1 MHKCKVLFDGSG
13 ASHRQKRRLTVC
25 ILPEECISARPLAI
39 ECVCIGER
47 ISPIPHCCSGLACS
61 SIAEDYYHKQ
71 QRFMSSGFW
80 LKKALPMLLRL
91 LMGKPDSK
99 PAEVLLAMEVCT
111 TSLLQLGTGQ
121 SCGAQGRRTLSSP
134 ASHVAFLSPP
144 TSRRLCLRLDLA
156 ENWLSQRR
164 CFNALSTI
172 AARLSL
178 WWRETAVCGLAVVH
192 HACYERCLVSAR
204 PQINL
209 LSLGAVRMCLLPVM
223 FDAEAHLGGDLGLP
237 FGSDEGHCPG
247 MPGR

>member
-1 MHKCKVLFDGSG
+1 
-13 ASHRQKRRLTVC
+13 
-25 ILPEECISARPLAI
+25 
-39 ECVCIGER
+39 
-47 ISPIPHCCSGLACS
+47 
-61 SIAEDYYHKQ
+61 
-71 QRFMSSGFW
+71 MSSGFW

-192 HACYERCLVSAR
+192 HAFYERCLVSAR